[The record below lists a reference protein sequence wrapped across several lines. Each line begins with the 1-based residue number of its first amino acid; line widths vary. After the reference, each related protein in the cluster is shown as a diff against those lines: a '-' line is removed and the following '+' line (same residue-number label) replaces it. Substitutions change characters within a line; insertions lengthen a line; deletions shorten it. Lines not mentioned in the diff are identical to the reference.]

1 MSIWLR
7 MLYKD
12 WAHHHKL
19 LVWVDAARD
28 VVGCSLPQWAISD
41 VGIGLWARTPVL
53 PRLARLDQSLTSVP
67 LDDPSVRCCWTKK
80 SRRSDASAESIVWS
94 DRSVTITKEDSVAN
108 VKNNNL
114 FVRVQVRHKAR
125 VRWACAGSQSLL
137 AAQGRKWAAAVYFPG
152 TYGILNS
159 KRNPSRRRTGTGNW
173 TLPGHSGNTKTI
185 WQQGHNAQV
194 LNSSADQRQLALISP
209 SAAITDTPTHNRAR
223 MS

>member
-125 VRWACAGSQSLL
+125 VRWSMCRIAVTLGSAGTQMGS
-137 AAQGRKWAAAVYFPG
+137 RCVFPG
-152 TYGILNS
+152 NI
-159 KRNPSRRRTGTGNW
+159 RNP
-173 TLPGHSGNTKTI
+173 
-185 WQQGHNAQV
+185 
-194 LNSSADQRQLALISP
+194 
-209 SAAITDTPTHNRAR
+209 
-223 MS
+223 